1 MLTMPRLAAGL
12 LMYRQND
19 QGPEVLLV
27 HPGGP
32 FFKNKDDGVWS
43 LPKGLA
49 DDGEVGEQ
57 LLEVA
62 KREFEEEIGV
72 KPIGHFDYVGSIRR
86 RLDGKT
92 VEVWA
97 FAGNCDPTMVTSNTI
112 LIEWPPN
119 TGKMREIPEVDRAG
133 FFTLKQARTKLCAYL
148 KPAIDLLEKHFDL
161 R

>member
-1 MLTMPRLAAGL
+1 
-12 LMYRQND
+12 MYRHSD
-19 QGPEVLLV
+19 RGPEVLLV

-49 DDGEVGEQ
+49 QDGEVGKQ

-62 KREFEEEIGV
+62 KREFEEETGV

-86 RLDGKT
+86 RSDGKT
-92 VEVWA
+92 VEIWT
-97 FAGNCDPTMVTSNTI
+97 FEGNCDPAMVTSNTI
-112 LIEWPPN
+112 LIEWPPK
-119 TGKMREIPEVDRAG
+119 TGKTREIPEVDRAA
-133 FFTLKQARTKLCAYL
+133 FFTLEQARIKLCAYMV
-148 KPAIDLLEKHFDL
+148 PAIDLLEKHFDS

>member
-1 MLTMPRLAAGL
+1 MRKAQASDIQAKWKQQNPSGLCEHPVQESSPSGLHDEVHDLRPLGRMLTMPKLAAGL
-12 LMYRQND
+12 LMYRQSD

-62 KREFEEEIGV
+62 KREFEEETGV
-72 KPIGHFDYVGSIRR
+72 KPVGHFDYLGSIRR
-86 RLDGKT
+86 RSGWQDSRSLD
-92 VEVWA
+92 
-97 FAGNCDPTMVTSNTI
+97 FC
-112 LIEWPPN
+112 
-119 TGKMREIPEVDRAG
+119 R
-133 FFTLKQARTKLCAYL
+133 
-148 KPAIDLLEKHFDL
+148 
-161 R
+161 